1 MCRSR
6 RMRGAPSAFGPP
18 AGRLRFVFPE
28 WSKRNQTGQ
37 AGRAD
42 RRINL
47 DVGQTV
53 DGVEQ
58 DPAVAMHRHGMEDT
72 GCYAQGSACASCR
85 RVRAGIGHGSSGC
98 GCAWLGGSSAHASR
112 ARVGGTM
119 GSERACDAR
128 IELFPRN
135 GVNCVTR
142 PAKNV
147 LIRAALKGK
156 GGYRA
161 EL

>member
-1 MCRSR
+1 
-6 RMRGAPSAFGPP
+6 MREAPSAFDPPGGPAASFP
-18 AGRLRFVFPE
+18 GPE
-28 WSKRNQTGQ
+28 WSKRNQTGR

-58 DPAVAMHRHGMEDT
+58 DPAVAIASARDGRHGVLRSRER
-72 GCYAQGSACASCR
+72 CR